1 MKELSLYKLQN
12 LMVQYSYQ
20 VQKELLCRRF
30 QVLETH
36 FDSKDIKFENLESLL
51 SEEEFIEYKESA

>member
-1 MKELSLYKLQN
+1 
-12 LMVQYSYQ
+12 MVQYSYQ